1 MIMVPRFI
9 MWTIGQLLCIYFHQ
23 LLYYMFLHGIGGFIQ
38 PIGILGRQFIIIII
52 GVFTAITTK
61 VIIIDA
67 QRMLGIQF
75 IILVIL
81 LEEAFRLLLHE
92 LELAEDMMPLMKG
105 EHLVGQ
111 HLLLESRYLLQL
123 DQFHPHEK
131 LHLVEQFRQLNDK

>member
-1 MIMVPRFI
+1 
-9 MWTIGQLLCIYFHQ
+9 
-23 LLYYMFLHGIGGFIQ
+23 MFLHGIGDFIQ

-81 LEEAFRLLLHE
+81 LEEAFRLLLHKV
-92 LELAEDMMPLMKG
+92 ELAEDMMPLMKG
-105 EHLVGQ
+105 EHLEGQ

>member
-1 MIMVPRFI
+1 
-9 MWTIGQLLCIYFHQ
+9 
-23 LLYYMFLHGIGGFIQ
+23 MFLHGIGDFIQ

-92 LELAEDMMPLMKG
+92 LELAEDMMLLMKV
-105 EHLVGQ
+105 ERSEGQ
-111 HLLLESRYLLQL
+111 NLLLERYCHPQQDLFRLRGKSTL
-123 DQFHPHEK
+123 AKQFCQIKDK
-131 LHLVEQFRQLNDK
+131 LRQRER